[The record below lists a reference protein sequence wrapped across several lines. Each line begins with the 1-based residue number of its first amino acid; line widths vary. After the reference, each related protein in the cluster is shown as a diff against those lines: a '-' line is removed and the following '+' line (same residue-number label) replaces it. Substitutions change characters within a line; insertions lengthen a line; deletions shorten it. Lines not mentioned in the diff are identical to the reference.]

1 MILNLS
7 GDQEP
12 PLNPGR
18 DSNAYPGIEFHD
30 RSLAHLQIVIKLR
43 RGESFGVCFDHGPIA
58 GSGRTTI
65 WLSPAIPLQFI
76 YLGSKEPAIN
86 ELWLESLAASSNSAA
101 GLRVIAEP
109 PQQLD
114 L

>member
-1 MILNLS
+1 MGQLVYGNT
-7 GDQEP
+7 
-12 PLNPGR
+12 N
-18 DSNAYPGIEFHD
+18 PGIEFHD
-30 RSLAHLQIVIKLR
+30 RTLAHLQIVIMIKLR
-43 RGESFGVCFDHGPIA
+43 RGESFGFCFDHGTSA

-86 ELWLESLAASSNSAA
+86 KLWLESLAASSNSAA
-101 GLRVIAEP
+101 GLRMIAEP